1 MSKVA
6 INWSHINSVNIL
18 GRVVQV
24 VCILWIDIK
33 LEENMGISVDF
44 WNKVRIL
51 IRKPDW
57 RPGSWK
63 SMGFQR
69 WRNRSRGLRGLIGLY
84 SRSDEM
90 FTLWKLSRFHRN
102 IQRLK
107 QNLFE
112 GGKTI
117 AVVYPF
123 VRCYCICSIF

>member
-1 MSKVA
+1 
-6 INWSHINSVNIL
+6 
-18 GRVVQV
+18 
-24 VCILWIDIK
+24 
-33 LEENMGISVDF
+33 
-44 WNKVRIL
+44 
-51 IRKPDW
+51 
-57 RPGSWK
+57 
-63 SMGFQR
+63 MGFQR
-69 WRNRSRGLRGLIGLY
+69 WRIRSRGFRGLIGLY

-90 FTLWKLSRFHRN
+90 FTLWMLSRLHRN